1 MRSAGAA
8 QACCKQR
15 ERANSAE
22 SSQAERRWEAGICRG
37 SYKRLTPYFIVM
49 FPVFAVERAKTGF
62 VLSPVTGLLCVKRA
76 QNMRCKF
83 RGKCVFFS
91 FVFLRGFLCACG
103 RGEMAKAPTRGAFA
117 VYSPGAGVRN
127 TGRIPF

>member
-37 SYKRLTPYFIVM
+37 SYKRLTPYSIVM
-49 FPVFAVERAKTGF
+49 FPVFAVERAKTGVCF
-62 VLSPVTGLLCVKRA
+62 VAGDRVTLCQKGAEHEV
-76 QNMRCKF
+76 QIQVEMCN
-83 RGKCVFFS
+83 FF
-91 FVFLRGFLCACG
+91 FCFFA
-103 RGEMAKAPTRGAFA
+103 GAFYA
-117 VYSPGAGVRN
+117 PAGAGK
-127 TGRIPF
+127 

>member
-83 RGKCVFFS
+83 RGNCVIFS
-91 FVFLRGFLCACG
+91 FVFFA
-103 RGEMAKAPTRGAFA
+103 GAFYA
-117 VYSPGAGVRN
+117 PAGAGK
-127 TGRIPF
+127 